1 MQFNKLH
8 MGMIDAFHMTRNF
21 DVSNE
26 QIIFYSARRLL
37 AFYCGQMIEL
47 YEKLKNRESS
57 MTNIVKHFQKLK

>member
-1 MQFNKLH
+1 MQLNKLH

-26 QIIFYSARRLL
+26 QGRRLL